1 MSNLQAAAETRQ
13 DSPVMV
19 EAGAAVQTKRSP
31 HLIGSLMTAVGGL
44 GVALAIERGGSFLS
58 NVLAARWGGVGVF
71 GAYSVAL
78 MAANNVAWYAGSG
91 IGTTSARFISE
102 HAPGTEGYRRTIRAL
117 ATIGLISAAVAMIA
131 LWAGAGPMAKLIL
144 RNPKLVAPLQMAA
157 LSAAA
162 FVLVECCRGVF
173 IGTRNF
179 THIVVLSSMMGFGLL
194 MAVPA
199 AAKFGATRMIAG
211 QSTVLLAAVVVAVV
225 LIVWKPKSPA
235 SKRDVREIEP
245 ASLGRVWR
253 FGLMQLAGVVG
264 MNASGWWTA
273 MLVARGD
280 PSLLQV
286 AFYTVATQLRNF
298 SSLVPSLVQ
307 QGNLAFFT
315 NEGSRDFG
323 GAKRVIEVSSIAA
336 SVLSTL
342 CAGAAVVV
350 LPLIVGHMY
359 GKGYGAAELPGVLAI
374 TTLLVH
380 FGVSPAASR
389 LTFVSLPWSGA
400 VNGVWAVFVV
410 VAATLL
416 VPTGGAIAA
425 TAILFTAH
433 VISMFLGLACLRKL
447 GELPAGVT
455 WLAVLD
461 TLTALAI
468 AGLAWLRAANRAYT
482 LGFDALILGV
492 TAVATLILVQRAQS
506 CGVLPKPLRLASM
519 WQSGVAGLLASG
531 RARPSN

>member
-1 MSNLQAAAETRQ
+1 MPDS
-13 DSPVMV
+13 SPVVLEDV
-19 EAGAAVQTKRSP
+19 EAVRTTRTP
-31 HLIGSLMTAVGGL
+31 HLVGSLMTAVGGL

-58 NVLAARWGGVGVF
+58 NVLAARWGGVEVF

-91 IGTTSARFISE
+91 IGTTSARFIAE
-102 HAPGTEGYRRTIRAL
+102 HAPGTEGYRRTIRSL
-117 ATIGLISAAVAMIA
+117 GSIGLISALVAVVA
-131 LWAGAGPMAKLIL
+131 LWVGAGPMARIIL
-144 RNPKLVAPLQMAA
+144 RNAKLAAPLQVAA

-179 THIVVLSSMMGFGLL
+179 AHILVLSSLMGFGLL
-194 MAVPA
+194 TVVPA
-199 AAKFGATRMIAG
+199 AARFGPTRMIAG
-211 QSTVLLAAVVVAVV
+211 QSAVLFTAVAVAVV
-225 LIVWKPKSPA
+225 LIVWKPKARPSR
-235 SKRDVREIEP
+235 RDVREIEP

-253 FGLMQLAGVVG
+253 FGMMQLAGVVG

-323 GAKRVIEVSSIAA
+323 GANRVIEVSSIAA

-342 CAGAAVVV
+342 CAGAAVVA
-350 LPLIVGHMY
+350 LPLITGHMY
-359 GKGYGAAELPGVLAI
+359 GRGYGGAELPAVLAI

-389 LTFVSLPWSGA
+389 LTFVSLKWSGFT
-400 VNGVWAVFVV
+400 NGVWAIFVV
-410 VAATLL
+410 ITATLL
-416 VPTGGAIAA
+416 VPAGGAIAA

-447 GELPAGVT
+447 GHLPSGVT
-455 WLAVLD
+455 SLAVLD
-461 TLTALAI
+461 TVTALAI
-468 AGLAWLRAANRAYT
+468 AGLAWMRAAHRVYT
-482 LGFDALILGV
+482 IGFDALILGV
-492 TAVATLILVQRAQS
+492 TAAATLILVRRAQR
-506 CGVLPKPLRLASM
+506 CGVLPKPLRLASLC
-519 WQSGVAGLLASG
+519 QSGLVRLQTAG
-531 RARPSN
+531 RARSAT